1 MSEWN
6 VADVGDGPTGRC
18 SWLVR
23 CNCSFTAQH
32 TAHREN
38 PACAPG
44 VCFTIVF
51 LPLCAIHMCCEV
63 PSPTHKPSHRR
74 LTLPPTRRATSPTA
88 RPTHPPIARSTHPHT
103 PPPTAGSSTDRP
115 FHASTERPFDA
126 STDNVHA
133 LFCTDGPFYSP
144 THCRF
149 IVQGLASAALMN
161 QYLFTHDIGFLQ
173 RAWSSLNTTAFATKA
188 ARASCTCGGLMPAA
202 GGDGGLPD
210 NHV

>member
-23 CNCSFTAQH
+23 CNCLFTAQH
-32 TAHREN
+32 TAHHEN

-44 VCFTIVF
+44 VCFTMVF

-63 PSPTHKPSHRR
+63 PSPTHKPSHRC
-74 LTLPPTRRATSPTA
+74 LTLPPTCRATSPTS
-88 RPTHPPIARSTHPHT
+88 RPTHPPTALSIHPPIAHSTHPQT
-103 PPPTAGSSTDRP
+103 PSPTARLTHPTIAPPHSSTDRP
-115 FHASTERPFDA
+115 F
-126 STDNVHA
+126 
-133 LFCTDGPFYSP
+133 YSP
-144 THCRF
+144 THSTDCRF

-161 QYLFTHDIGFLQ
+161 QYLFTHDVGFLQ

-188 ARASCTCGGLMPAA
+188 ARASCACGGLMPAA